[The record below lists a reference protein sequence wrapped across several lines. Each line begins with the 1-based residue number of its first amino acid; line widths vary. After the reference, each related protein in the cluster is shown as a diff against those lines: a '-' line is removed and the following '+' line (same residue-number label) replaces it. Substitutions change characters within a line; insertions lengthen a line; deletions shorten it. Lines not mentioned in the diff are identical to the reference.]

1 MLPIAK
7 YIEEFTTGIVTTLVL
22 GVIWLFRT
30 VFTNQKEIA
39 MLKEDIRYREER
51 LNEEIKNRERV
62 RGEDRT
68 ILLAM
73 KDELKADMRET
84 QHKVESLQSD
94 ISELWKSR

>member
-1 MLPIAK
+1 MLPIGK

-51 LNEEIKNRERV
+51 LNEEIKTRERV
-62 RGEDRT
+62 RGEDRA

-73 KDELKADMRET
+73 KNELKEDMKDT
-84 QHKVESLQSD
+84 QHKVDNLQTE
-94 ISELWKSR
+94 ISELWKQK

>member
-73 KDELKADMRET
+73 KTELKEEMSDTKRR
-84 QHKVESLQSD
+84 VENLQSD
-94 ISELWKSR
+94 ISDLWKSK